1 MKKLIPNISK
11 MVMGGEPPRKPIYV
25 SDENDKRLK
34 SYRDSLDAYDTGQQS
49 YKFGKQ
55 IYDQVRKPINDEFR
69 KNYTIK
75 QIKNNHRE
83 KNPYGDTGIYPIS
96 GYTEKYIQKPTSLK
110 DKLFGNTPNKYY
122 VGNDKKLYDPAGT
135 TWSVFA
141 KPVQPVE
148 YRPKVTPTVI
158 TKSKVI
164 PKVTPTVNNKKIQME
179 TNKIDT
185 VPKITNFEQ
194 RIQNPVL
201 NMHNKDGTTSTHKM
215 MSFEAD
221 GKYYA
226 APTIVEQ
233 NGKLVELTKDEAFK
247 YAMKNKE
254 YKEFKTDKEAKDYA
268 NNGYKKGTPLSQ
280 TSPTPLTKKQY
291 YEVPDA
297 NGKNVLLTPEQFS
310 RMSSGSKNDLMSK
323 SPIMNKPK
331 YFYEMNSNGKRQL
344 VPENKIREYM
354 QTKNK

>member
-1 MKKLIPNISK
+1 MKKLIPTISK
-11 MVMGGEPPRKPIYV
+11 MAMGGEPPRKPIYV
-25 SDENDKRLK
+25 SNKNNPRLK
-34 SYRDSLDAYDTGQQS
+34 SYQDSLS
-49 YKFGKQ
+49 LYKK
-55 IYDQVRKPINDEFR
+55 YPSSETDEYINHSS
-69 KNYTIK
+69 IK
-75 QIKNNHRE
+75 YQIKDANNIINLHPNADTRE
-83 KNPYGDTGIYPIS
+83 LYKKTYKNIDFVNNTKIQPVSFSLGKWNSS
-96 GYTEKYIQKPTSLK
+96 GTSHSRERTFNYK
-110 DKLFGNTPNKYY
+110 
-122 VGNDKKLYDPAGT
+122 
-135 TWSVFA
+135 
-141 KPVQPVE
+141 KPVQPVA
-148 YRPKVTPTVI
+148 YRAATNPVADI
-158 TKSKVI
+158 
-164 PKVTPTVNNKKIQME
+164 KKIQME
-179 TNKIDT
+179 TTKLDT

-280 TSPTPLTKKQY
+280 TPPTPLTKKQY

-310 RMSSGSKNDLMSK
+310 RMSSGNKNDLMSK

-331 YFYEMNSNGKRQL
+331 YFYEMNSSGKRQL